1 MSGVLLSAGPAA
13 DAQGQLKAMEK
24 LAAEVEADSS
34 IAGRSMWKWTCYQAR
49 PLWLLINRQQC
60 HGQCHTPCFSLPAP
74 VLLESGA
81 MHVP

>member
-1 MSGVLLSAGPAA
+1 MFSVLLSLLLGLHVPFMTPSKVDIPSNQRISGVVLSAGPAA

-49 PLWLLINRQQC
+49 LL
-60 HGQCHTPCFSLPAP
+60 
-74 VLLESGA
+74 
-81 MHVP
+81 